1 MKAVR
6 SGTRGVTRSV
16 VLMTAGCALL
26 TVNDAIM
33 KAVAGSYPPGESIFF
48 RGLFVMIP
56 IALLAWRGGGLHALR
71 ATNIRGQVL
80 RGLCLAASTFLLI
93 TSLRY
98 LPLAD
103 AIALTF
109 AGPLILTAVA
119 PWALGERVGWR
130 RRGAVATG
138 FAGVLIMLA
147 PGPDGLRWA
156 ALLPLGVAVLEAV
169 RDIVTRRLVATES
182 TLSMTAYSS
191 GVVTLCALATAG
203 YGWTPLDAGD
213 AGLLAMA
220 AFCMGAAL
228 LLTTEAFR
236 HAEVTVVA
244 PFRYSS
250 VVWAM
255 LFGIIAFGDW
265 PGPTMLTG
273 AALVVGSGLYILH
286 REARR

>member
-1 MKAVR
+1 M
-6 SGTRGVTRSV
+6 
-16 VLMTAGCALL
+16 
-26 TVNDAIM
+26 
-33 KAVAGSYPPGESIFF
+33 
-48 RGLFVMIP
+48 
-56 IALLAWRGGGLHALR
+56 
-71 ATNIRGQVL
+71 L

-119 PWALGERVGWR
+119 PWALGEQVGWR
-130 RRGAVATG
+130 RRCAVAAG

-191 GVVTLCALATAG
+191 GIVTLCALATPATAG
-203 YGWTPLDAGD
+203 HRSTPATRVCWRWGRS
-213 AGLLAMA
+213 AWGP
-220 AFCMGAAL
+220 
-228 LLTTEAFR
+228 R
-236 HAEVTVVA
+236 
-244 PFRYSS
+244 SS
-250 VVWAM
+250 S
-255 LFGIIAFGDW
+255 
-265 PGPTMLTG
+265 PPRR
-273 AALVVGSGLYILH
+273 SGTP
-286 REARR
+286 R